1 MSRFFPNYKDNKITS
16 PYGMR
21 TLNGA
26 TSMHN
31 GIDLV
36 AKATNGA
43 SCIDYI
49 AAHTGGTVS
58 AVGYEANGAGNYVYI
73 DIGNNVQMA
82 YFHMKDGSI
91 RVKKG
96 EKVRMR
102 QIIGTMGS
110 TGRSTG
116 AHLHWGIKVNGKW
129 IDPTPYLDTEY
140 PIVNA
145 NTNKGS
151 ATIVNVEL
159 EMLKKGSK
167 GPQVK
172 TLQRLLN
179 ALGFNV
185 GTAGIDGDFGNATH
199 NAVKKFQQYNGIG
212 VDGIVG
218 KDTWNT
224 LLK

>member
-1 MSRFFPNYKDNKITS
+1 MSRFFSNYKENKITS

-21 TLNGA
+21 TINGV

-36 AKATNGA
+36 AKSTNGA
-43 SCIDYI
+43 SCVDYI
-49 AAHTGGTVS
+49 TAHTSGTVS
-58 AVGYEANGAGNYVYI
+58 SVGYEPDGAGNYVYI
-73 DIGNNVQMA
+73 EIASNVFMA
-82 YFHMKDGSI
+82 YFHLANNTI

-96 EKVRMR
+96 DKVNKG
-102 QIIGTMGS
+102 QIIGYMGN

-116 AHLHWGIKVNGKW
+116 SHLHFGIKEKGKW
-129 IDPTPYLDTEY
+129 IDPTPYLDSDYVTVT
-140 PIVNA
+140 PTPSTVN
-145 NTNKGS
+145 T
-151 ATIVNVEL
+151 VNVEL
-159 EMLKKGSK
+159 MMLTKGSK
-167 GPQVK
+167 GNQVK

-179 ALGFNV
+179 SLGFNV
-185 GTAGIDGDFGNATH
+185 GTAGIDGDFGNATF

-218 KDTWNT
+218 KDTWNK